1 MTRAVKWEQL
11 EALGLLSWACP
22 PAPGDTA
29 LTPRTPAFPSQTPG
43 PLRAAHPDP
52 KAQGL
57 VSASLPEALPPPWC
71 LHGRGQTSLPP
82 PPLTNPPRESRG
94 AGPGHPAPAPP
105 PSRGAQA
112 RSPPGGRDGPAPEPG
127 GLPPDPYAEPPALPY
142 WPFSTSDFWS
152 YVQHLQALGAY
163 PQLEDM
169 ARVFFAH
176 FPLGTTLG
184 FHAPY
189 REE

>member
-1 MTRAVKWEQL
+1 MGCQGSGLGKTKACLVPGL
-11 EALGLLSWACP
+11 ALCLL
-22 PAPGDTA
+22 
-29 LTPRTPAFPSQTPG
+29 LG
-43 PLRAAHPDP
+43 PLA
-52 KAQGL
+52 
-57 VSASLPEALPPPWC
+57 
-71 LHGRGQTSLPP
+71 
-82 PPLTNPPRESRG
+82 G
-94 AGPGHPAPAPP
+94 AKPVQDD
-105 PSRGAQA
+105 R
-112 RSPPGGRDGPAPEPG
+112 
-127 GLPPDPYAEPPALPY
+127 DPYAEPPALPY

>member
-1 MTRAVKWEQL
+1 MASGHPLKVCVLSGEDWPRSTWLGTREQIRVDL
-11 EALGLLSWACP
+11 SAMGCRGSGLGKTKACLVPGLALCLL
-22 PAPGDTA
+22 
-29 LTPRTPAFPSQTPG
+29 LG
-43 PLRAAHPDP
+43 PLA
-52 KAQGL
+52 
-57 VSASLPEALPPPWC
+57 
-71 LHGRGQTSLPP
+71 
-82 PPLTNPPRESRG
+82 G
-94 AGPGHPAPAPP
+94 AKPVQDD
-105 PSRGAQA
+105 R
-112 RSPPGGRDGPAPEPG
+112 
-127 GLPPDPYAEPPALPY
+127 DPYAEPPALPY

-184 FHAPY
+184 FHAAY